1 MFKYNMRRLAAITL
15 GIATAGVFFS
25 CSNDSII
32 ERDSDNTG
40 VSSMEKASSRTAS
53 LVPIVMNNWMSGL
66 QDNISLSKISI
77 PGTHDSG
84 ARVDA
89 PVVSGTAKT
98 QDLSIAE
105 QLNAGVRFLDI
116 RCRHIDNSF
125 TIHHGAIYQ
134 NLNFDDVLNA
144 CYAFLES
151 HPSETIIMSVKEEY
165 DASNTTR
172 SFEQTFDS
180 YVQKKPSRWDLGT
193 TIPNLGEVRGK
204 IKLLRRFSAGT
215 AKGINATSW
224 ADNTTFE
231 INNPGASLKVQD
243 YYKVTNNDDKW
254 NGISNLLNEAKN
266 DTSGK
271 LFVNFT
277 SGYKPGIF
285 GIPSIPTVS
294 NSINPK
300 LKTFFQTN
308 TKGSY
313 GVMPID
319 FVNAELSELIVKTNF

>member
-1 MFKYNMRRLAAITL
+1 MFKQSMKRITAITL
-15 GIATAGVFFS
+15 GVFTASIFFS
-25 CSNDSII
+25 CSNDSLI
-32 ERDSDNTG
+32 ERDSNENNLASFAK
-40 VSSMEKASSRTAS
+40 SSNRAS
-53 LVPIVMNNWMSGL
+53 LAPIEMNSWMSGL
-66 QDNISLSKISI
+66 QDNISISKISI

-116 RCRHIDNSF
+116 RCRHIDNAF
-125 TIHHGAIYQ
+125 AIHHGAIYQ

-144 CYAFLES
+144 CYAFLNS

-180 YVQKKPSRWDLGT
+180 YVQKNPSKWDLGAN
-193 TIPNLGEVRGK
+193 IPTLGAVRGK
-204 IKLLRRFSAGT
+204 IKLLRRFSSGT
-215 AKGINATSW
+215 TKGINASPW
-224 ADNTTFE
+224 ADNTTFD
-231 INNPGASLKVQD
+231 INNSGVQLKVQD

-254 NGISNLLNEAKN
+254 NGISSLLNEAKN
-266 DTSGK
+266 DTNGK

-294 NSINPK
+294 NAINPK

-308 TKGSY
+308 TKGSF

>member
-1 MFKYNMRRLAAITL
+1 MKRMTAVTL
-15 GIATAGVFFS
+15 GVVTASIFFS
-25 CSNDSII
+25 CSNDSLM
-32 ERDSDNTG
+32 ERDSNENSLTSLAKTMG
-40 VSSMEKASSRTAS
+40 KASLLPVS
-53 LVPIVMNNWMSGL
+53 MNSWMSGL
-66 QDNISLSKISI
+66 QDNISISKISI

-89 PVVSGTAKT
+89 PVISGTAKT

-116 RCRHIDNSF
+116 RCRHIDNAF

-144 CYAFLES
+144 CYAFLNS

-180 YVQKKPSRWDLGT
+180 YVQKNPSKWDLGAN
-193 TIPNLGEVRGK
+193 IPTLGAVRGK
-204 IKLLRRFSAGT
+204 IKLLRRFSSGT
-215 AKGINATSW
+215 TKGINASPW
-224 ADNTTFE
+224 ADNTTFD
-231 INNPGASLKVQD
+231 INNSGVQLKVQD

-254 NGISNLLNEAKN
+254 NGISSLLNEAKN
-266 DTSGK
+266 DTNGK

-294 NSINPK
+294 NNINPR
-300 LKTFFQTN
+300 LKTFFQSN
-308 TKGSY
+308 THGSF
-313 GVMPID
+313 GIMPID
-319 FVNAELSELIVKTNF
+319 FVNAELSQLIVNTNF

>member
-1 MFKYNMRRLAAITL
+1 MFKHHMKYVKIFTL
-15 GIATAGVFFS
+15 SIATATVFFS
-25 CSNDSII
+25 CSEGVA
-32 ERDSDNTG
+32 ERDFNGATLNSI
-40 VSSMEKASSRTAS
+40 EKASHKVAS
-53 LVPIVMNNWMSGL
+53 LASIEMNSWMAGL
-66 QDNISLSKISI
+66 QDNISISKISI

-84 ARVDA
+84 AMREI
-89 PVVSGTAKT
+89 PSNSGTAKT
-98 QDLSIAE
+98 QNLTIAE

-116 RCRHIDNSF
+116 RCRHIDDSF
-125 TIHHGAIYQ
+125 AIHHGPIYQ

-144 CYAFLES
+144 CYAFLDS

-172 SFEQTFDS
+172 SFEKTFDS
-180 YVQKKPSRWDLGT
+180 YIQKNPSKWNLGT
-193 TIPNLGEVRGK
+193 NIPSLGEVRGK
-204 IKLLRRFSAGT
+204 IRLVRRFSAET
-215 AKGINATSW
+215 AKGINATAW

-231 INNPGASLKVQD
+231 INNPGALLKVQD

-254 NGISNLLNEAKN
+254 NGIANLFNEARN
-266 DTSGK
+266 NTSDR
-271 LFVNFT
+271 LYINFT

-308 TKGSY
+308 TKGSF
-313 GVMPID
+313 GIMPID
-319 FVNAELSELIVKTNF
+319 FVNTELSELIVKTNF

>member
-1 MFKYNMRRLAAITL
+1 MFKQNMKRFTAITL
-15 GIATAGVFFS
+15 GVVTASIFFS
-25 CSNDSII
+25 CSNDSMM
-32 ERDSDNTG
+32 ERDSNET
-40 VSSMEKASSRTAS
+40 SSMS
-53 LVPIVMNNWMSGL
+53 LAKVSNKTSLLPIAMNSWMSGL
-66 QDNISLSKISI
+66 QDNISISKISI

-125 TIHHGAIYQ
+125 AIHHGAIYQ

-144 CYAFLES
+144 CYAFLNS

-180 YVQKKPSRWDLGT
+180 YVQKNSSKWDLGAN
-193 TIPNLGEVRGK
+193 IPTLGAVRGK
-204 IKLLRRFSAGT
+204 IKLLRRFSSGST
-215 AKGINATSW
+215 KGINASPW
-224 ADNTTFE
+224 ADNTTFD
-231 INNPGASLKVQD
+231 INNSGVQLKVQD

-254 NGISNLLNEAKN
+254 NGISSLLNEAKN
-266 DTSGK
+266 DSNGK

-294 NSINPK
+294 NNINPK

-308 TKGSY
+308 THGSY

>member
-1 MFKYNMRRLAAITL
+1 MFKQSMKRMTAITL
-15 GIATAGVFFS
+15 GVVTASIFFS
-25 CSNDSII
+25 CSNDSLI
-32 ERDSDNTG
+32 ERDSN
-40 VSSMEKASSRTAS
+40 ENNLASFAKNNNRAS
-53 LVPIVMNNWMSGL
+53 LAPIEMNSWMSGL

-84 ARVDA
+84 ARVDT

-98 QDLSIAE
+98 QNLSIAE

-125 TIHHGAIYQ
+125 AIHHGAIYQ

-144 CYAFLES
+144 CYTFLNS

-180 YVQKKPSRWDLGT
+180 YVQKNPSKWDLGSN
-193 TIPNLGEVRGK
+193 IPTLGAVRGK

-215 AKGINATSW
+215 TKGINASPW
-224 ADNTTFE
+224 ADNTTFD
-231 INNPGASLKVQD
+231 INNSGVQLKVQD

-254 NGISNLLNEAKN
+254 NGISSLLNEAKN
-266 DTSGK
+266 DTNGK

-294 NSINPK
+294 NAINPK

-308 TKGSY
+308 TQGSF

>member
-1 MFKYNMRRLAAITL
+1 MFKHHMKYVKTFTL
-15 GIATAGVFFS
+15 SIATATVFFS
-25 CSNDSII
+25 CSDGLI
-32 ERDSDNTG
+32 ERDSNEANLT
-40 VSSMEKASSRTAS
+40 SIEKASYKASS
-53 LVPIVMNNWMSGL
+53 LVPIQMSSWMSGL
-66 QDNISLSKISI
+66 QDNISISKISI

-89 PVVSGTAKT
+89 PVVTGTAKT

-125 TIHHGAIYQ
+125 TIHHGPIYQ

-151 HPSETIIMSVKEEY
+151 HPSETIIMSVKEEH
-165 DASNTTR
+165 DPSNTTR
-172 SFEQTFDS
+172 SFEKTFDS
-180 YVQKKPSRWDLGT
+180 YVQKNPSKWNLGT
-193 TIPNLGEVRGK
+193 NIPTLGEVRGK
-204 IKLLRRFSAGT
+204 IRLLRRFSAET
-215 AKGINATSW
+215 AKGINATAW

-254 NGISNLLNEAKN
+254 NGVSSLLNEAKN
-266 DTSGK
+266 SNNER
-271 LFVNFT
+271 LFINFT

-294 NSINPK
+294 NNINPK
-300 LKTFFQTN
+300 LKAFFQAN
-308 TKGSY
+308 THGSY
-313 GVMPID
+313 GTMPID
-319 FVNAELSELIVKTNF
+319 FMNAELAELIVKTNF

>member
-1 MFKYNMRRLAAITL
+1 MKRFTAVTL
-15 GIATAGVFFS
+15 GVVTASIFFS
-25 CSNDSII
+25 CSNNSMLD
-32 ERDSDNTG
+32 RDSNENSVAPIT
-40 VSSMEKASSRTAS
+40 KKKNRAS
-53 LVPIVMNNWMSGL
+53 LLPIAMNSWMSGI
-66 QDNISLSKISI
+66 QDNISISKISI

-116 RCRHIDNSF
+116 RCRHIDNAF
-125 TIHHGAIYQ
+125 AIHHGAIYQ

-144 CYAFLES
+144 CYAFLDS

-180 YVQKKPSRWDLGT
+180 YVQKNSSKWDLGAN
-193 TIPNLGEVRGK
+193 IPTLGAVRGK
-204 IKLLRRFSAGT
+204 IKLLRRFSSGT
-215 AKGINATSW
+215 TKGINASPW
-224 ADNTTFE
+224 ADNTTFD
-231 INNPGASLKVQD
+231 INNSGVQLKVQD

-254 NGISNLLNEAKN
+254 NRISGLLNEAKN
-266 DTSGK
+266 DTNGK

-277 SGYKPGIF
+277 SGYKPGVF

-294 NSINPK
+294 NAINPK

-308 TKGSY
+308 TQGSY
-313 GVMPID
+313 GIMPID

>member
-1 MFKYNMRRLAAITL
+1 MFKQSMKRMTAITL
-15 GIATAGVFFS
+15 GVVTASVFFS
-25 CSNDSII
+25 CSNDSLM
-32 ERDSDNTG
+32 ERDSNENSLASLAK
-40 VSSMEKASSRTAS
+40 VSSRAS
-53 LVPIVMNNWMSGL
+53 LAPIEMNSWMSGL
-66 QDNISLSKISI
+66 QDNISISKISI

-116 RCRHIDNSF
+116 RCRHIDNAF

-144 CYAFLES
+144 CYAFLNS

-180 YVQKKPSRWDLGT
+180 YVQKNPSKWDLGAN
-193 TIPNLGEVRGK
+193 IPTLGAVRGK
-204 IKLLRRFSAGT
+204 IKLLRRFSSGT
-215 AKGINATSW
+215 TKGINASPW
-224 ADNTTFE
+224 ADNITFD
-231 INNPGASLKVQD
+231 INNSGVQLKVQD

-254 NGISNLLNEAKN
+254 NGISSLLNEAKN
-266 DTSGK
+266 DTNGK

-294 NSINPK
+294 NNINPR
-300 LKTFFQTN
+300 LKTFFQSN
-308 TKGSY
+308 THGSF
-313 GVMPID
+313 GIMPID
-319 FVNAELSELIVKTNF
+319 FVNAELSQLIVNTNF

>member
-1 MFKYNMRRLAAITL
+1 MFKNHMRRFTMISLS
-15 GIATAGVFFS
+15 IATASLFFS
-25 CSNDSII
+25 CSDSSI
-32 ERDSDNTG
+32 ERDVNDKGITS
-40 VSSMEKASSRTAS
+40 VEKANSRNAA
-53 LVPIVMNNWMSGL
+53 LPIAMNSWMSGL
-66 QDNISLSKISI
+66 QDNISISRISI

-84 ARVDA
+84 ATREI
-89 PVVSGTAKT
+89 PSNSGTAKT
-98 QDLSIAE
+98 QNLSIGE
-105 QLNAGVRFLDI
+105 QLNTGVRFLDI

-125 TIHHGAIYQ
+125 AIHHGPIYQ

-172 SFEQTFDS
+172 SFESTFDS
-180 YVQKKPSRWDLGT
+180 YIQKNPSKWDLGT
-193 TIPNLGEVRGK
+193 NIPTLGQVRGK

-231 INNPGASLKVQD
+231 INNNGAPMKVQD

-254 NGISNLLNEAKN
+254 AGISSLLNEAKN
-266 DTSGK
+266 DSTNK

-308 TKGSY
+308 TQGSY

>member
-1 MFKYNMRRLAAITL
+1 MFKQSMKRMTAITL
-15 GIATAGVFFS
+15 GVVTASIFFS
-25 CSNDSII
+25 CSNDSLI
-32 ERDSDNTG
+32 ERDSN
-40 VSSMEKASSRTAS
+40 ENNLAS
-53 LVPIVMNNWMSGL
+53 LAKSSYRTSLAPIEMNSWMSGL

-98 QDLSIAE
+98 QNLSIAE

-125 TIHHGAIYQ
+125 AIHHGAIYQ

-144 CYAFLES
+144 CYAFLNS

-180 YVQKKPSRWDLGT
+180 YVQKNPSKWDLGAN
-193 TIPNLGEVRGK
+193 IPTLGAVRGK
-204 IKLLRRFSAGT
+204 IKLLRRFSSGT
-215 AKGINATSW
+215 TKGINASPW
-224 ADNTTFE
+224 ADNTTFD
-231 INNPGASLKVQD
+231 INNSGVQLKVQD

-254 NGISNLLNEAKN
+254 NGISSLLNEAKN
-266 DTSGK
+266 DTNGK

-294 NSINPK
+294 NNINPR

-308 TKGSY
+308 TQGSF

>member
-1 MFKYNMRRLAAITL
+1 MFKQSMKRMTAITL
-15 GIATAGVFFS
+15 GVVTASIFFS
-25 CSNDSII
+25 CSNDSLM
-32 ERDSDNTG
+32 ERDSNENSLTSLAKTTG
-40 VSSMEKASSRTAS
+40 KASLLPVS
-53 LVPIVMNNWMSGL
+53 MNSWMSGL
-66 QDNISLSKISI
+66 QDNISISKISI

-89 PVVSGTAKT
+89 PVISGTAKT

-116 RCRHIDNSF
+116 RCRHIDNAF

-144 CYAFLES
+144 CYAFLNS

-180 YVQKKPSRWDLGT
+180 YVQKNPSKWDLGAN
-193 TIPNLGEVRGK
+193 IPTLGAVRGK
-204 IKLLRRFSAGT
+204 IKLLRRFSSGIT
-215 AKGINATSW
+215 KGINASPW
-224 ADNTTFE
+224 ADNTTFD
-231 INNPGASLKVQD
+231 INNSSVQLKVQD

-254 NGISNLLNEAKN
+254 NGISSLLNEAKN
-266 DTSGK
+266 DTNGK

-294 NSINPK
+294 NNINPR
-300 LKTFFQTN
+300 LKTFFQSN
-308 TKGSY
+308 THGSF
-313 GVMPID
+313 GIMPID
-319 FVNAELSELIVKTNF
+319 FVNAELSQLIVNTNF

>member
-1 MFKYNMRRLAAITL
+1 MKRFTAITL
-15 GIATAGVFFS
+15 GVVTASIFFS
-25 CSNDSII
+25 CSNDSMM
-32 ERDSDNTG
+32 ERDNETLAASLAKTSN
-40 VSSMEKASSRTAS
+40 KAS
-53 LVPIVMNNWMSGL
+53 LLPIAMNSWMSGL
-66 QDNISLSKISI
+66 QDNISISKISI

-144 CYAFLES
+144 CYTFLNS

-180 YVQKKPSRWDLGT
+180 YVQKNPSKWDLGAN
-193 TIPNLGEVRGK
+193 IPALGAVRGK
-204 IKLLRRFSAGT
+204 IKLLRRFSSGT
-215 AKGINATSW
+215 TKGINASPW
-224 ADNTTFE
+224 ADNTTFD
-231 INNPGASLKVQD
+231 INNSGVQLKVQD

-254 NGISNLLNEAKN
+254 NGISSLLNEAKN
-266 DTSGK
+266 DTNGK

-294 NSINPK
+294 NTINPK

-308 TKGSY
+308 TQGSY
-313 GVMPID
+313 GIMPID

>member
-1 MFKYNMRRLAAITL
+1 MFKQSMKRMTAITL
-15 GIATAGVFFS
+15 GVVTASIFFS
-25 CSNDSII
+25 CSNDSIM
-32 ERDSDNTG
+32 ERDSNEN
-40 VSSMEKASSRTAS
+40 SLAS
-53 LVPIVMNNWMSGL
+53 LAKTNSRASLAPIEMNSWMSGL
-66 QDNISLSKISI
+66 QDNISISKISI

-84 ARVDA
+84 ARIDA

-116 RCRHIDNSF
+116 RCRHIDNAF

-144 CYAFLES
+144 CYAFLNS

-180 YVQKKPSRWDLGT
+180 YVQKNPSKWDLGAN
-193 TIPNLGEVRGK
+193 IPTLGAVRGK
-204 IKLLRRFSAGT
+204 IKLLRRFSSGT
-215 AKGINATSW
+215 TKGINASPW
-224 ADNTTFE
+224 ADNTTFD
-231 INNPGASLKVQD
+231 INNSGVQLKVQD

-254 NGISNLLNEAKN
+254 NGIFNLLNEAKN
-266 DTSGK
+266 DTNGK

-294 NSINPK
+294 NNINPR
-300 LKTFFQTN
+300 LKTFFQSN
-308 TKGSY
+308 THGSF
-313 GVMPID
+313 GIMPID

>member
-1 MFKYNMRRLAAITL
+1 MFKHPMKYVKKFTL
-15 GIATAGVFFS
+15 SIATATVFFS
-25 CSNDSII
+25 CSEGLV
-32 ERDSDNTG
+32 ERDSNETG
-40 VSSMEKASSRTAS
+40 LTSANKASYKVAS
-53 LVPIVMNNWMSGL
+53 LAPLEMNSWMAGL
-66 QDNISLSKISI
+66 QDNISISKISI

-84 ARVDA
+84 ARIDA
-89 PVVSGTAKT
+89 PVVTGTAKT

-134 NLNFDDVLNA
+134 KLNFDDVLNA

-172 SFEQTFDS
+172 SFESTFDS
-180 YVQKKPSRWDLGT
+180 YTQKNPSKWDLGT
-193 TIPNLGEVRGK
+193 NIPILGEVRGK
-204 IKLLRRFSAGT
+204 IRLLRRFSAGT

-231 INNPGASLKVQD
+231 INNPGAQLKVQD

-254 NGISNLLNEAKN
+254 NGVSNLFNEAKN
-266 DTSGK
+266 SNNNR
-271 LFVNFT
+271 LFINFT

-294 NSINPK
+294 NAINPK
-300 LKTFFQTN
+300 LKTFFQSN

-313 GVMPID
+313 GILPID
-319 FVNAELSELIVKTNF
+319 FMNAELSELIVKTNF

>member
-1 MFKYNMRRLAAITL
+1 MFKQNMKRFTAITL
-15 GIATAGVFFS
+15 GVVTASIFFS
-25 CSNDSII
+25 CSNDSMM
-32 ERDSDNTG
+32 ERDSNET
-40 VSSMEKASSRTAS
+40 SSMSLAKASSKTS
-53 LVPIVMNNWMSGL
+53 LLPIAMNSWMSGL
-66 QDNISLSKISI
+66 QDNISISKISI

-125 TIHHGAIYQ
+125 AIHHGAIYQ

-144 CYAFLES
+144 CYVFLNS

-180 YVQKKPSRWDLGT
+180 YVQKNSSKWDLGAN
-193 TIPNLGEVRGK
+193 IPTLGDVRGK
-204 IKLLRRFSAGT
+204 IKLLRRFSSGST
-215 AKGINATSW
+215 KGINAAPW
-224 ADNTTFE
+224 ADNTTFD
-231 INNPGASLKVQD
+231 INNSGVQLKVQD

-266 DTSGK
+266 DTNGK

-294 NSINPK
+294 NNINPK

-308 TKGSY
+308 TQGSF
-313 GVMPID
+313 GIMPID

>member
-1 MFKYNMRRLAAITL
+1 MFKKRMRRMTTIAL
-15 GIATAGVFFS
+15 GVVTASIFFS
-25 CSNDSII
+25 CSNDSLL
-32 ERDSDNTG
+32 ERDSNENNG
-40 VSSMEKASSRTAS
+40 ASLAKVNSRTS
-53 LVPIVMNNWMSGL
+53 LAPIEMNSWMSGL

-116 RCRHIDNSF
+116 RCRHIDNAF

-144 CYAFLES
+144 CYTFLNS

-180 YVQKKPSRWDLGT
+180 YVQKNPSKWDLGSN
-193 TIPNLGEVRGK
+193 IPTLGAVRGK
-204 IKLLRRFSAGT
+204 IKLLRRFSSGAT
-215 AKGINATSW
+215 KGINASPW
-224 ADNTTFE
+224 ADNTTFD
-231 INNPGASLKVQD
+231 INNSGVQLKVQD

-254 NGISNLLNEAKN
+254 NGISSLLNEAKN
-266 DTSGK
+266 DSNGK

-294 NSINPK
+294 NNINPR

-308 TKGSY
+308 THGSF
-313 GVMPID
+313 GIMPID

>member
-1 MFKYNMRRLAAITL
+1 MKRMTAITL
-15 GIATAGVFFS
+15 GVVTASIFFS
-25 CSNDSII
+25 CSNDSIM
-32 ERDSDNTG
+32 ERDSNENNLTSLTK
-40 VSSMEKASSRTAS
+40 SSYKTS
-53 LVPIVMNNWMSGL
+53 LATIEMNSWMSGL

-116 RCRHIDNSF
+116 RCRHIDNAF

-144 CYAFLES
+144 CYTFLNS

-180 YVQKKPSRWDLGT
+180 YVQKNTSKWDLGSN
-193 TIPNLGEVRGK
+193 IPTLGSVRGK
-204 IKLLRRFSAGT
+204 IKLLRRFSSGT
-215 AKGINATSW
+215 TKGINASPW
-224 ADNTTFE
+224 ADNTTFD
-231 INNPGASLKVQD
+231 INNSGVQLKVQD

-254 NGISNLLNEAKN
+254 NGIFSLLNEAKN
-266 DTSGK
+266 DTNGK

-294 NSINPK
+294 NAINPK

-308 TKGSY
+308 TQGSF
-313 GVMPID
+313 GIMPID

>member
-1 MFKYNMRRLAAITL
+1 MM
-15 GIATAGVFFS
+15 
-25 CSNDSII
+25 
-32 ERDSDNTG
+32 ERDSNET
-40 VSSMEKASSRTAS
+40 SSMS
-53 LVPIVMNNWMSGL
+53 LAKVSNKTSLLPITMNSWMSGL
-66 QDNISLSKISI
+66 QDNISISKISI

-116 RCRHIDNSF
+116 RCRHIDNAF

-144 CYAFLES
+144 CYAFLNS

-180 YVQKKPSRWDLGT
+180 YVQKNSSKWDLGAN
-193 TIPNLGEVRGK
+193 IPTLGAVRGK
-204 IKLLRRFSAGT
+204 IKLLRRFSSGT
-215 AKGINATSW
+215 TKGINASPW
-224 ADNTTFE
+224 ADNTTFD
-231 INNPGASLKVQD
+231 INNSGVQLKVQD

-254 NGISNLLNEAKN
+254 NGISSLLNEAKN
-266 DTSGK
+266 DSNGK

-294 NSINPK
+294 NNINPK

-308 TKGSY
+308 THGSY

>member
-1 MFKYNMRRLAAITL
+1 MFKHSMRRLTAISL
-15 GIATAGVFFS
+15 GIAAASLLLS
-25 CSNDSII
+25 CSNDNIL
-32 ERDSDNTG
+32 ERDSNETVIASG
-40 VSSMEKASSRTAS
+40 KANLKAA
-53 LVPIVMNNWMSGL
+53 LVPVAMNSWMANL
-66 QDNISLSKISI
+66 QDNISISKISI

-105 QLNAGVRFLDI
+105 QLDAGVRFLDI

-134 NLNFDDVLNA
+134 KLNFDDVLNA
-144 CYAFLES
+144 CYAFLNS

-180 YVQKKPSRWDLGT
+180 YVQKNSAKWDLGT
-193 TIPNLGEVRGK
+193 TIPNLGDVRGK
-204 IKLLRRFSAGT
+204 IKLLRRFSANT

-231 INNPGASLKVQD
+231 INNSAAQLKVQD

-254 NGISNLLNEAKN
+254 NGILNLLNEANN
-266 DTSGK
+266 DTTGK
-271 LFVNFT
+271 LFINFT

-300 LKTFFQTN
+300 LKTFFQNN
-308 TKGSY
+308 TKGTY
-313 GVMPID
+313 GIMPID

>member
-1 MFKYNMRRLAAITL
+1 MKRFTAITL
-15 GIATAGVFFS
+15 GVVTASIFFS
-25 CSNDSII
+25 CSNDSMM
-32 ERDSDNTG
+32 ERDSNEN
-40 VSSMEKASSRTAS
+40 SSMS
-53 LVPIVMNNWMSGL
+53 LAKVSNKTSLLPIAMNSWMSGL
-66 QDNISLSKISI
+66 QDNISISKISI

-125 TIHHGAIYQ
+125 AIHHGAIYQ

-144 CYAFLES
+144 CYAFLNS

-180 YVQKKPSRWDLGT
+180 YVQKNSSKWDLGAN
-193 TIPNLGEVRGK
+193 IPTLGAVRGK
-204 IKLLRRFSAGT
+204 IKLLRRFSSGST
-215 AKGINATSW
+215 KGINASPW
-224 ADNTTFE
+224 ADNTTFD
-231 INNPGASLKVQD
+231 INNSGVQLKVQD

-254 NGISNLLNEAKN
+254 NGISSLLNEAKN
-266 DTSGK
+266 DSNGK

-294 NSINPK
+294 NNINPK

-308 TKGSY
+308 THGSY
-313 GVMPID
+313 GVTPID

>member
-1 MFKYNMRRLAAITL
+1 M
-15 GIATAGVFFS
+15 ATAAVFYS
-25 CSNDSII
+25 CAEGMA
-32 ERDSDNTG
+32 ERDSNETG
-40 VSSMEKASSRTAS
+40 LTSANKANYKIAS
-53 LVPIVMNNWMSGL
+53 LAPVQMNSWMAGL
-66 QDNISLSKISI
+66 QDNISISKISI

-84 ARVDA
+84 ARIDA
-89 PVVSGTAKT
+89 PVISGTAKT

-151 HPSETIIMSVKEEY
+151 HPSETIIMSVKEEH
-165 DASNTTR
+165 DPSNTTR
-172 SFEQTFDS
+172 SFESTFDS
-180 YVQKKPSRWDLGT
+180 YVQKNPSKWNLGT
-193 TIPNLGEVRGK
+193 NIPTLGEVRGK
-204 IKLLRRFSAGT
+204 IRLLRRFPTQA

-231 INNPGASLKVQD
+231 INNPGAQLKVQD

-254 NGISNLLNEAKN
+254 NGISTLFNDAKN
-266 DTSGK
+266 SNSDR
-271 LFVNFT
+271 LFINFT

-294 NSINPK
+294 NAINPK
-300 LKTFFQTN
+300 LKTFFQSN

-313 GVMPID
+313 GIMPID
-319 FVNAELSELIVKTNF
+319 FVNAELAELIVKTNF

>member
-1 MFKYNMRRLAAITL
+1 MKRFTAITL
-15 GIATAGVFFS
+15 GVVTASIFFS
-25 CSNDSII
+25 CSNDSMM
-32 ERDSDNTG
+32 ERDNETLAASLAKTSN
-40 VSSMEKASSRTAS
+40 KAS
-53 LVPIVMNNWMSGL
+53 LLPIAMNSWMSGL
-66 QDNISLSKISI
+66 QDNISISKISI

-144 CYAFLES
+144 CYAFLNS

-180 YVQKKPSRWDLGT
+180 YVQKNPSKWDLGAN
-193 TIPNLGEVRGK
+193 IPALGAVRGK
-204 IKLLRRFSAGT
+204 IKLLRRFSSGT
-215 AKGINATSW
+215 TKGINASPW
-224 ADNTTFE
+224 ADNTTFD
-231 INNPGASLKVQD
+231 INNSGVQLKVQD

-254 NGISNLLNEAKN
+254 NGISSLLNEAKN
-266 DTSGK
+266 DTNGK

-294 NSINPK
+294 NTINPK

-308 TKGSY
+308 TQGSY
-313 GVMPID
+313 GIMPID

>member
-1 MFKYNMRRLAAITL
+1 MLKQSMNRLTTLTLAIAAASL
-15 GIATAGVFFS
+15 FFS
-25 CSNDSII
+25 CSNDSIM
-32 ERDSDNTG
+32 ERDTNDTTLA
-40 VSSMEKASSRTAS
+40 SMGKTSYKAS
-53 LVPIVMNNWMSGL
+53 LVPVEMNNWMSGI
-66 QDNISLSKISI
+66 QDNISISKISI

-84 ARVDA
+84 ARIDA

-98 QDLSIAE
+98 QNLSIAE

-125 TIHHGAIYQ
+125 TIHHGSIYQ

-144 CYAFLES
+144 CYAFLNS

-180 YVQKKPSRWDLGT
+180 YIQKNPSQWDLGT
-193 TIPNLGEVRGK
+193 GIPNLGDVRGK

-215 AKGINATSW
+215 SKGINATSW

-231 INNPGASLKVQD
+231 INNSGAPLKVQD

-254 NGISNLLNEAKN
+254 TGISNLLNEAKN
-266 DTSGK
+266 NTGDR
-271 LFVNFT
+271 LFINFT

-294 NSINPK
+294 NAINPK

-313 GVMPID
+313 GIMPID
-319 FVNAELSELIVKTNF
+319 FVSAELSELIVKTNF

>member
-1 MFKYNMRRLAAITL
+1 MFKHPIKYVKFFTL
-15 GIATAGVFFS
+15 SMATAAVFYS
-25 CSNDSII
+25 CAEGMA
-32 ERDSDNTG
+32 ERDSNETG
-40 VSSMEKASSRTAS
+40 LTSANKASYKIAS
-53 LVPIVMNNWMSGL
+53 LAPVQMNSWMAGL
-66 QDNISLSKISI
+66 QDNISISKISI

-84 ARVDA
+84 ARIDA
-89 PVVSGTAKT
+89 PVISGTAKT

-151 HPSETIIMSVKEEY
+151 HPSETIIMSVKEEH

-172 SFEQTFDS
+172 SFESTFDS
-180 YVQKKPSRWDLGT
+180 YVQKNPSKWNLGT
-193 TIPNLGEVRGK
+193 NIPTLGEVRGK
-204 IKLLRRFSAGT
+204 IRLLRRFPTQA

-231 INNPGASLKVQD
+231 INNPGAQLKVQD

-254 NGISNLLNEAKN
+254 NGISTLFNDAKN
-266 DTSGK
+266 SNSDR
-271 LFVNFT
+271 LFINFT

-294 NSINPK
+294 NAINPK
-300 LKTFFQTN
+300 LKTFFQSN

-313 GVMPID
+313 GIMPID
-319 FVNAELSELIVKTNF
+319 FVNAELAELIVKTNF

>member
-1 MFKYNMRRLAAITL
+1 MFKQNMKCMTTIAL
-15 GIATAGVFFS
+15 GVVTASIFFS
-25 CSNDSII
+25 CSNDSLT
-32 ERDSDNTG
+32 ERDSN
-40 VSSMEKASSRTAS
+40 ENNLAS
-53 LVPIVMNNWMSGL
+53 LTKSSYKTFLAPIEMNSWMSGL
-66 QDNISLSKISI
+66 QDNISISRISI

-84 ARVDA
+84 ARIDA

-144 CYAFLES
+144 CYAFLNS

-180 YVQKKPSRWDLGT
+180 YVQKNPSKWDLGAN
-193 TIPNLGEVRGK
+193 IPTLGAVRGK
-204 IKLLRRFSAGT
+204 IKLLRRFSSGT
-215 AKGINATSW
+215 TKGINASPW
-224 ADNTTFE
+224 ADNTTFD
-231 INNPGASLKVQD
+231 INNSGVQLKVQD

-254 NGISNLLNEAKN
+254 NGISSLLNEAKN
-266 DTSGK
+266 DTNGK

-294 NSINPK
+294 NNINPR

-308 TKGSY
+308 THGSF

>member
-1 MFKYNMRRLAAITL
+1 MFNQSMKRMTAITL
-15 GIATAGVFFS
+15 GVFTASIFFS
-25 CSNDSII
+25 CSNDSIL
-32 ERDSDNTG
+32 ERDSNENSVASLAKTTG
-40 VSSMEKASSRTAS
+40 KASLLPVS
-53 LVPIVMNNWMSGL
+53 MNSWMSGL
-66 QDNISLSKISI
+66 QDNISISKISI

-116 RCRHIDNSF
+116 RCRHIDNAF

-144 CYAFLES
+144 CYTFLQNN
-151 HPSETIIMSVKEEY
+151 PSETIIMSVKEEY

-180 YVQKKPSRWDLGT
+180 YVQKNPSKWDLGAN
-193 TIPNLGEVRGK
+193 IPTLGSVRGK
-204 IKLLRRFSAGT
+204 IKLLRRFSSGT
-215 AKGINATSW
+215 TKGINASPW
-224 ADNTTFE
+224 ADNTTFD
-231 INNPGASLKVQD
+231 INNSGVQLKVQD

-266 DTSGK
+266 DTNGK

-294 NSINPK
+294 NNINPR
-300 LKTFFQTN
+300 LKTFFQSN
-308 TKGSY
+308 THGSF
-313 GVMPID
+313 GIMPID
-319 FVNAELSELIVKTNF
+319 FVNAELSQLIVNTNF